1 MFCPKCRSEFIE
13 GIITC
18 PECDARLVDNLPEK
32 AKPGFVDYQEVLATF
47 NPADIAFLKSL
58 LDSEG
63 IQYFF
68 KGEQFM
74 YIRPFADPAR
84 LMIRIDQV
92 QEVLE
97 LIKDVKLSFTGASLD
112 PVKNGKN

>member
-1 MFCPKCRSEFIE
+1 MFCPQCRSEFIE
-13 GIITC
+13 GIFRC
-18 PECDARLVDNLPEK
+18 PECRVQLVKRLPEVSRP
-32 AKPGFVDYQEVLATF
+32 AFVDYKEVLSTF

-84 LMIRIDQV
+84 LMIRVDQA
-92 QEVLE
+92 QEAME
-97 LIKDVKLSFTGASLD
+97 LIKDVKLSFTGINPD
-112 PVKNGKN
+112 DKRKDE